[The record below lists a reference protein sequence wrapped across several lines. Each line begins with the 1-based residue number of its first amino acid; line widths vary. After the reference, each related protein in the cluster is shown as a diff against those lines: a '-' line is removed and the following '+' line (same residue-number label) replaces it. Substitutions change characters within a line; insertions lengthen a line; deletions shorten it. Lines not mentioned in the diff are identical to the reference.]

1 MRLIDADALAS
12 ALNNGR
18 LEEQTGRAVPFNAGV
33 AFALTMVEYA
43 PTIEPKRGEWID
55 AVPVVRCKDCKWY
68 DPPHIDH
75 GGGKR
80 TDVEDGDPPVPLSVG
95 INVGG
100 KCMNTL
106 REYCCNH
113 DREDPDDYERL
124 VKFRNR
130 MDYCS
135 DGERKDDE

>member
-1 MRLIDADALAS
+1 MLMFNADELFERLGLTVNCEDCKRHNKDYINKCDNSTWMEVCDILDYMTPIDA
-12 ALNNGR
+12 
-18 LEEQTGRAVPFNAGV
+18 E
-33 AFALTMVEYA
+33 
-43 PTIEPKRGEWID
+43 
-55 AVPVVRCKDCKWY
+55 PVVRCKDCKWY

-80 TDVEDGDPPVPLSVG
+80 TDVEDDSPHVPLSVG
-95 INVGG
+95 INVSGR
-100 KCMNTL
+100 CINTL